1 MHVCVFVKKANADL
15 VVAPMLVQQRNNGF
29 DVGLLDDVQRFWTL
43 NEDTMKHL

>member
-1 MHVCVFVKKANADL
+1 VHVFVEIANADL

-43 NEDTMKHL
+43 DQDTMKHL